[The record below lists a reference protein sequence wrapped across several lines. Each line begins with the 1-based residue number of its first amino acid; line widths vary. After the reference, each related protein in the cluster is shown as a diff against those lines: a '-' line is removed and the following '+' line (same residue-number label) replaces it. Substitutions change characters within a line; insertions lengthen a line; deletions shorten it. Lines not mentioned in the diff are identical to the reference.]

1 MNKLNFELE
10 SRRIFAYDE
19 GMRRIYIVPNIITAF
34 SLASGLFVIFKVNMM
49 EPGMETYKSLLTSTL
64 ILLLAAFA
72 DWVDGAVARAMH
84 AESEFGVLFDSLAD
98 AVTFGVAPS
107 VLMLKNLSLERGT
120 PLSFYA
126 MIGAMLFSICG
137 ILRLVRYNVTQAQ
150 IKKLPRHATK
160 KKYRHFIGLPIPAAA
175 LTLVSTNLLF
185 AYSRFESWTN
195 WSELTQVIITVT
207 IAILL
212 GYLMV
217 SHIKYPSAKV
227 LHIRVPSVQL
237 ISIGVFVAFFL
248 LYGFLYFFPLALGL
262 LTWIYVLLGLVLL
275 IIRLLLGKKSKKL
288 IDFEP
293 YHDD

>member
-1 MNKLNFELE
+1 MMDN
-10 SRRIFAYDE
+10 
-19 GMRRIYIVPNIITAF
+19 MRRIYIVPNLITAF
-34 SLASGLFVIFKVNMM
+34 SLASGLFVIFKTNMI

-107 VLMLKNLSLERGT
+107 ILMLKNLSLERGT

-137 ILRLVRYNVTQAQ
+137 ILRLVRYNVVQAQ
-150 IKKLPRHATK
+150 IKKLPKHAQ
-160 KKYRHFIGLPIPAAA
+160 KKYRHFTGLPIPATA
-175 LTLVSTNLLF
+175 LTLVATNLLF

-195 WSELTQVIITVT
+195 WSETTQTIIIVT
-207 IAILL
+207 IAICL

-217 SHIKYPSAKV
+217 SHIKYPSAKM
-227 LHIRVPSVQL
+227 LHFRVPSFQL
-237 ISIGVFVAFFL
+237 IPLAVFVAFFL
-248 LYGFLYFFPLALGL
+248 IYGVLYFFPLTLCL
-262 LTWIYVLLGLVLL
+262 LTWLYVAAG
-275 IIRLLLGKKSKKL
+275 LLLFAVRLVVGKKSKL
-288 IDFEP
+288 FSDFEP
-293 YHDD
+293 NHDD

>member
-1 MNKLNFELE
+1 
-10 SRRIFAYDE
+10 
-19 GMRRIYIVPNIITAF
+19 MRRIYIIPNLITAF
-34 SLASGLFVIFKVNMM
+34 SLASGLFVIFKVSMI

-84 AESEFGVLFDSLAD
+84 AESEFGVLFDSLSD

-137 ILRLVRYNVTQAQ
+137 ILRLVRFNVTQAQ

-160 KKYRHFIGLPIPAAA
+160 KYRHFTGLPIPAAA
-175 LTLVSTNLLF
+175 LTLVGTNLVF
-185 AYSRFESWTN
+185 AYSRFETWTN
-195 WSELTQVIITVT
+195 LSEVAQTIIIVS
-207 IAILL
+207 IAILI

-217 SHIKYPSAKV
+217 SHIKYPSAKM
-227 LHIRVPSVQL
+227 LHFRVPSFQL
-237 ISIGVFVAFFL
+237 IPIGVFFAFFL
-248 LYGFLYFFPLALGL
+248 IYGVLYFFPIALALLAWIYVALGL
-262 LTWIYVLLGLVLL
+262 LLFVSRL
-275 IIRLLLGKKSKKL
+275 IVGKKSKKFV
-288 IDFEP
+288 DFEP
-293 YHDD
+293 NPDD